1 MVFKPDVFVFNGG
14 KSQTVLN
21 FSPINEAYL
30 VYRQDGTNQGN
41 VRIHPSFDEAKRDYD
56 NRVDM
61 IKQMGE
67 IDDTVL

>member
-1 MVFKPDVFVFNGG
+1 MTPKPLTYEFNGG
-14 KSQTVLN
+14 KSQTILN
-21 FSPINEAYL
+21 FSPINQAYL
-30 VYRQDGTNQGN
+30 VYRQDGPNQGN
-41 VRIHPSFDEAKRDYD
+41 VRIHPNYDEAKRDYD